1 MAGSMDETIKR
12 LIRNEQAAYEELV
25 AAYGEKLLRLAYLVT
40 GDRQLAEDV
49 VQETFFAVY
58 RNIHNFRAES
68 SFAAWITRIALNI
81 AKNKIRPKIW
91 RKIIFSREIDG
102 TDNSAL
108 PQDEFEARERRRRV
122 QETLHALPLKYR
134 DVLYLYYFEE
144 MKIKEIAEVL
154 DLSESGVKT
163 RLQRGREKMKTLL
176 QAGKVGW
183 DE

>member
-1 MAGSMDETIKR
+1 M
-12 LIRNEQAAYEELV
+12 
-25 AAYGEKLLRLAYLVT
+25 VT

-58 RNIHNFRAES
+58 RNVHNFRAES
-68 SFAAWITRIALNI
+68 SFATWVTRIALNT

-91 RKIIFSREIDG
+91 RRILFFREVGG
-102 TDNSAL
+102 TDRAAL
-108 PQDEFEARERRRRV
+108 PQDEFEARERRRWV
-122 QETLHALPLKYR
+122 QETMFTLPLKYR

-144 MKIKEIAEVL
+144 MKIKDIAEVL

-163 RLQRGREKMKTLL
+163 RLQRGREKMKMLL
-176 QAGKVGW
+176 QARGVEK